1 MLIIELSEP
10 SIFDTK
16 VTALQLA
23 IGMQGSQVD
32 GLFGKQTKTAVE
44 TFQRNNGLDADGRV
58 GLQTGRK
65 LGLPFWDEVTI
76 RRLNNPFRDPARF
89 SASTE
94 FVFTSGV
101 PEGYYSYRPERY
113 VSGKLITRRAIRT
126 NNPGA
131 INIATWQKSMP
142 GYVGETLPD
151 SSSSK
156 NRTTIYTSPQYGV
169 AAWYFLLV
177 VRYER
182 AYELISGG
190 TGYSIN
196 LKRLAKAYGLGK
208 PNVPDQKL
216 TAKELAFVNTY
227 LVGWPKWS
235 KIVGD
240 FELFKNSEINFRS
253 KNEMTSLALSMF
265 SHEAGFH
272 FPLLK
277 EEVTKGVEAGIALAE
292 QASGQVA
299 SALSKSLSDTIV
311 SGFEFDLDDFEQE
324 QTESQKRFDEFQSG
338 EVSGEEPEEI
348 EEAEA
353 VLLQPTAEANAS
365 HSSDEE
371 DEVECL
377 APPYD
382 EDRALALFA
391 EAISLSDVNTQLDH
405 DDLPGLYGY
414 GQDKKKFG
422 IKEVIDAMAEVG
434 RIWHARHGAD
444 EIGVGNISKNGGGPL
459 PPHSAHQRGLNVDLR
474 MIRKDR
480 RRVPNVWQNNQY
492 DRDATQEMIDLIY
505 TNTLIRTRGILFN
518 DPHAMGTRPLAGHDN
533 HLHLQFDRTVG
544 GFPIRTM
551 QNGAVNRP
559 EVREIQRRLNFW
571 GQLVTS
577 LPIDG
582 DFGDRTETEVKAF
595 QTAMSL
601 VDDGRVGSETWCKLG
616 DFSTL

>member
-1 MLIIELSEP
+1 MLMLEIREP
-10 SIFDTK
+10 AVFDTK

-23 IGMQGSQVD
+23 IGMQSSNID
-32 GLFGKQTKTAVE
+32 GLFGKQTKAAVE
-44 TFQRNNGLDADGRV
+44 TFQRANGLKEDGRV

-65 LGLPFWDEVTI
+65 LGLPFWDDVTI
-76 RRLNNPFRDPARF
+76 RKLSSPFRDPAKF
-89 SASTE
+89 SANTE
-94 FVFTSGV
+94 FIFTSGV
-101 PEGYYSYRPERY
+101 QEGYYSYRPERY
-113 VSGKLITRRAIRT
+113 ISAKLITRRAIRT

-131 INIATWQKSMP
+131 VNVSAWQKSMP

-151 SSSSK
+151 SSPNK
-156 NRTTIYTSPQYGV
+156 NKTTIYTSPQHGV
-169 AAWYFLLV
+169 AAWYYLLV
-177 VRYER
+177 VRYEQ

-208 PNVPDQKL
+208 PNVPDEKL

-227 LVGWPKWS
+227 LAGWPKWS
-235 KIVGD
+235 KIVGN
-240 FELFKNSEINFRS
+240 FELSKNSEINFRS

-272 FPLLK
+272 FPLSK
-277 EEVTKGVEAGIALAE
+277 EEVTKGVEAGIALVE

-299 SALSKSLSDTIV
+299 SALPKSLSETIV
-311 SGFEFDLDDFEQE
+311 SDFVFDLKAFEE
-324 QTESQKRFDEFQSG
+324 ERTESQKRFDEFQSG
-338 EVSGEEPEEI
+338 EVRAEESGTIDET
-348 EEAEA
+348 EAA
-353 VLLQPTAEANAS
+353 PPQPAIATDAA

-371 DEVECL
+371 DEFECL

-382 EDRALALFA
+382 EDRALALFE
-391 EAISLSDVNTQLDH
+391 EASRLSDVDTQLDH

-414 GQDKKKFG
+414 GQDHKKFG

-434 RIWHARHGAD
+434 QIWRARHEAD
-444 EIGVGNISKNGGGPL
+444 DIGVGNISKNGGGPL
-459 PPHSAHQRGLNVDLR
+459 PPHSSHQRGLNVDLR
-474 MIRKDR
+474 MMRKDR
-480 RRVPNVWQNNQY
+480 RRVPNEWQNSQY

-505 TNTLIRTRGILFN
+505 TNTFIRTRGILFN
-518 DPHAMGTRPLAGHDN
+518 DTHAMGTRPFTGHDN

-571 GQLVTS
+571 DQLPTS
-577 LPIDG
+577 LTIDG
-582 DFGDRTETEVKAF
+582 YFGDRTETGVKAF

-601 VDDGRVGSETWCKLG
+601 VDDGRVGQETWGKFG
-616 DFSTL
+616 DFSAQ